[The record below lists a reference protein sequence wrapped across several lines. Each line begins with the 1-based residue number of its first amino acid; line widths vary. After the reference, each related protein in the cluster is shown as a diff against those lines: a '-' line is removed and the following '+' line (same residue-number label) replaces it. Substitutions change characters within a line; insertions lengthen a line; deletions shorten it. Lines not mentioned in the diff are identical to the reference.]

1 MNEDNVC
8 KNVIICMKY
17 STESI
22 NAGGGKLRKMK
33 PYNGYVIIFTLLLCW
48 IWMLFYMFN
57 ELIDGI
63 VGVVLA
69 CLATLL
75 TCYIVKERIDRRI
88 FMHFLE
94 ASKERLH
101 VLEELIDT
109 SEIILEEIANITES
123 GEKSSVRNSQI
134 QQDLQHFYHKL
145 ASSDLEIVYKY
156 MEYDSIVRVKNNL
169 TSLKELSEKESFIDV
184 DATSAGEDINEV
196 YFIFNTNRQSVEEI
210 MKININ

>member
-1 MNEDNVC
+1 M
-8 KNVIICMKY
+8 
-17 STESI
+17 
-22 NAGGGKLRKMK
+22 RKMRSYK
-33 PYNGYVIIFTLLLCW
+33 GYAIIFTLLLCW
-48 IWMLFYMFN
+48 IWMLFYILN
-57 ELIDGI
+57 ELVGGI
-63 VGVVLA
+63 VGVVVA

-109 SEIILEEIANITES
+109 SENILDEIANITES
-123 GEKSSVRNSQI
+123 DVKCSVRNSQI

-145 ASSDLEIVYKY
+145 VSSDLEIVYKY
-156 MEYDSIVRVKNNL
+156 MEYDSIVRVKNKL
-169 TSLKELSEKESFIDV
+169 SSLKKLSEKESFIDV
-184 DATSAGEDINEV
+184 DATSAVEDINEV

-210 MKININ
+210 VKININ

>member
-1 MNEDNVC
+1 M
-8 KNVIICMKY
+8 
-17 STESI
+17 
-22 NAGGGKLRKMK
+22 RKIRF
-33 PYNGYVIIFTLLLCW
+33 NSGYVIIFTLLLCW

-109 SEIILEEIANITES
+109 SEIILEEIANITVS
-123 GEKSSVRNSQI
+123 DEKSSVRNSQI

-145 ASSDLEIVYKY
+145 ISSDLEIVYKY

-184 DATSAGEDINEV
+184 DATSAVEDINEV

-210 MKININ
+210 LKIKIN

>member
-1 MNEDNVC
+1 
-8 KNVIICMKY
+8 MKFNIL
-17 STESI
+17 TKSI
-22 NAGGGKLRKMK
+22 NAGGGKLRKMRSYK
-33 PYNGYVIIFTLLLCW
+33 GYAIIFTLLLCW
-48 IWMLFYMFN
+48 IWMLFYILN
-57 ELIDGI
+57 ELIGGI
-63 VGVVLA
+63 VGVVVA

-123 GEKSSVRNSQI
+123 DEKSSVRNSQI
-134 QQDLQHFYHKL
+134 QQGLQHFYHKL
-145 ASSDLEIVYKY
+145 VSSDLEIVYKY

-169 TSLKELSEKESFIDV
+169 TSLKELSEKASFIDV
-184 DATSAGEDINEV
+184 DATSAVEDINEV
-196 YFIFNTNRQSVEEI
+196 YFIFDTNRQSVEEI
-210 MKININ
+210 VKIRIN